1 MIKWFVRK
9 LHATKEQEIKR
20 KAIMSQ
26 VTNQYVS
33 KAPVLAYMPTV
44 QLRDACWKEI
54 ENVEHWARRLI
65 NEIMSENYGADYFNY
80 VDDSGNRVIKSEIA
94 RSLRKRMESDT
105 RRFPRM
111 RSIT

>member
-1 MIKWFVRK
+1 MIKWFTQK
-9 LHATKEQEIKR
+9 PHATTEQEIDR

-26 VTNQYVS
+26 MTNQDVR
-33 KAPVLAYMPTV
+33 KAPVLAYMPTA

-80 VDDSGNRVIKSEIA
+80 VDDSGNRVIKS
-94 RSLRKRMESDT
+94 D
-105 RRFPRM
+105 
-111 RSIT
+111 